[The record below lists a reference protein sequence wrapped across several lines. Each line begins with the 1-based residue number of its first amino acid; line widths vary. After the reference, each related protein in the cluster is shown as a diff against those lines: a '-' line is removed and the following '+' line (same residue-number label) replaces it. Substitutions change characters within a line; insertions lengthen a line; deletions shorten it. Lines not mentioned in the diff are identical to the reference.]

1 METKLPPAFLQ
12 RMRALLG
19 PAEFEAFVA
28 SYRKPRT
35 HGLRVNTLKIAPDE
49 LVRRLGLSLAPVPWC
64 PEGFSCDEAAQPGKH
79 PYHAAGL
86 YYLQEPSAMAAAVL
100 LDPQPGERVLDLCAA
115 PGGKTTHLAQRM
127 GDQGLLVANE
137 IHPARVK
144 ALVVNLERFGVKNAL
159 VLNESPDRLKARFA
173 AFFDRILV
181 DAPCSGEGM
190 FRKDPDTIK
199 EWDEKQL
206 EPHARRQL
214 AILRSAAAM
223 LRPGGRLVYSTC
235 TFAPEENERVI
246 AQFLDEHPAFD
257 LVAPPPAPHF
267 APGRPEW
274 ADGRPALA
282 RAVRL
287 WPHRVR
293 GEGHF
298 LALLEKRPDAGEPE
312 PEAGAAAD
320 SRRRMR
326 PRPTGA
332 VADAVALYRR
342 FEGEALTRT
351 LDGDFALVGA
361 FLYRLPDD
369 HDALPD
375 LGGLRIVRFGWPL
388 GAVKKDRFEPGHVL
402 ALGLPG
408 DAFRRRADFAAD
420 DPAVRAYLRGE
431 PLTRAGEAGWT
442 VVTVDGFPLGWGK
455 QVGGQ
460 LKNHYPK
467 GWRWPD

>member
-1 METKLPPAFLQ
+1 LVNTKLPEAFLR
-12 RMRALLG
+12 RMRTLLG
-19 PAEFEAFVA
+19 PAEFAAFVA
-28 SYRKPRT
+28 SYREGRT
-35 HGLRVNTLKIAPDE
+35 HGLRVNTLKITPME
-49 LVRRLGLSLAPVPWC
+49 LTRRLGLAPDPVPWC
-64 PEGFSCDEAAQPGKH
+64 PEGFYCDETAQPGKH

-86 YYLQEPSAMAAAVL
+86 YYLQEPSAMAAATL

-127 GDQGLLVANE
+127 GDRGLLVANE

-159 VLNESPDRLKARFA
+159 VLNESPDRLAARFA
-173 AFFDRILV
+173 GYFDRILV

-190 FRKDPDTIK
+190 FRKDPDTIR
-199 EWDEKQL
+199 EWDEGQL

-246 AQFLDEHPAFD
+246 ARFLDEHPSFD

-274 ADGRPALA
+274 ADGRESLT

-298 LALLEKRPDAGEPE
+298 LALLEKRADAD
-312 PEAGAAAD
+312 AQLSAAHAAQGQ
-320 SRRRMR
+320 RRTRMR
-326 PRPTGA
+326 PAGA
-332 VADAVALYRR
+332 VAEAVSLFRR
-342 FEGEALTRT
+342 FESEALTRT
-351 LDGDFALVGA
+351 VEGDFALVGA
-361 FLYRLPDD
+361 FLYRLPDGHGD
-369 HDALPD
+369 LPD

-431 PLTRAGEAGWT
+431 VLPRAGEAGWT
-442 VVTVDGFPLGWGK
+442 VVTVDGYPLGWGK